1 MLKLGIMESVFR
13 NLIFTFC
20 FKASGAVHLMGSF
33 PPSREKFSSRAKPK
47 SDTFAELSS
56 ATRTFL
62 AARSLCTTCLDSK
75 YAMPAH
81 VSLKG
86 NKMHI

>member
-1 MLKLGIMESVFR
+1 
-13 NLIFTFC
+13 
-20 FKASGAVHLMGSF
+20 MGSF

-81 VSLKG
+81 VSLKENENTCLKVASFDKG
-86 NKMHI
+86 GLAQSVTTR